1 MHLKNF
7 SLREENPGRRD
18 FLLSDAYDM
27 LPVNI
32 VLPADREETALTLN
46 GKKRN
51 LRRKDFLLLAEHCD
65 LSKKT
70 AEKMILRLIS
80 RADAFRSQ
88 IEGSHLPNDRK
99 EEMIA
104 LMTNRL
110 GRLAGNS

>member
-99 EEMIA
+99 EEMMD
-104 LMTNRL
+104 LMEKRM